1 MCLTDA
7 SKVVPLRNASLYTRV
22 EYYGPAYDAKA
33 NTKLQLDGI
42 NNERLIVTN
51 KGLEELAQELK
62 ARVLS
67 LGEGKDPRITQ
78 WVSEEIEKELH
89 SQGFTFTPKPE
100 KSIVEFSHPT
110 GLSGNLS
117 FAPFTV
123 GDNYD
128 FNPKFPN
135 LQFPTDIERKKAVLF
150 TLDRPNYRE
159 PYTKGFSANEPQ
171 KVIDEIRGFL
181 AIALVHQEVGQAWKS
196 DLLVPKFRQSKLRL
210 VNPELDP
217 NKSIFL
223 ELTWEKNKLILKCI
237 GEETEEKL
245 SYPLSNT
252 PTVVDVKEITQ
263 AIVERAERHI
273 QLRKNV
279 AQVYKEV
286 CGEWKSDILIPKLI
300 GDKLK
305 LVNTEFDGEESI
317 ILELTVECDKLR
329 LNGRGESYEISDDP
343 REIAQT
349 IVGLAEKHV
358 QKFIHETGY
367 IQPTT
372 IVREVPELDL

>member
-1 MCLTDA
+1 
-7 SKVVPLRNASLYTRV
+7 
-22 EYYGPAYDAKA
+22 
-33 NTKLQLDGI
+33 
-42 NNERLIVTN
+42 
-51 KGLEELAQELK
+51 LEELAQELK

-67 LGEGKDPRITQ
+67 LGEEKDPRITQ
-78 WVSEEIEKELH
+78 WVSEEIEKELR

-100 KSIVEFSHPT
+100 EGIVEFSHPS
-110 GLSGNLS
+110 GLSGSLS

-123 GDNYD
+123 FTAGGNYD
-128 FNPKFPN
+128 INPKYPN

-159 PYTKGFSANEPQ
+159 PYTKGFLAKEPQ

-210 VNPELDP
+210 VNPELAP

-223 ELTWEKNKLILKCI
+223 ELTWKKNKLILKCI

-286 CGEWKSDILIPKLI
+286 CGEWQSDMLIPKLI
-300 GDKLK
+300 GDKLQ

-317 ILELTVECDKLR
+317 ILELTVENGKLVLKDKK
-329 LNGRGESYEISDDP
+329 NSYEISDDP
-343 REIAQT
+343 GKIAQT

-358 QKFIHETGY
+358 QEFIHETGY

-372 IVREVPELDL
+372 IVREVPELDF